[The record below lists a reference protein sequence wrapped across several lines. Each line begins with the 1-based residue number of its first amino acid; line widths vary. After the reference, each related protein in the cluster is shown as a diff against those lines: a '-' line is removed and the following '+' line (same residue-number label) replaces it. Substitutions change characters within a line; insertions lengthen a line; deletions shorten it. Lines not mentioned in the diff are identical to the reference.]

1 MTTARQ
7 IEANRANARS
17 STGPRTDK
25 GKARASRSALRHG
38 LSIPVLADPAL
49 SKKVEDLAVKIAGEN
64 ASPVLLELA
73 RAVAEAQID
82 LDRVRAARHELF
94 VRLPGDVDLLL
105 PSDLPGWPLMRYE
118 TRSSIGWN
126 YSQADFVKL
135 ALKQLAYVR
144 RTDPAERFVFEL
156 SDRMFTFG
164 KFLAERTPLNPAKS
178 VGEAGLSTQP
188 RASAEALELCSDHCS
203 PTSNC
208 GEGL

>member
-73 RAVAEAQID
+73 RAVAEAQIG
-82 LDRVRAARHELF
+82 AARHELF

-118 TRSSIGWN
+118 TRSSIRWK
-126 YSQADFVKL
+126 YSQEDFVKL
-135 ALKQLAYVR
+135 AFKQLADAR

-156 SDRMFTFG
+156 SDRMFTLGRLDRYERRARSRRNTATRAFDVAR
-164 KFLAERTPLNPAKS
+164 LADVS
-178 VGEAGLSTQP
+178 
-188 RASAEALELCSDHCS
+188 
-203 PTSNC
+203 
-208 GEGL
+208 

>member
-118 TRSSIGWN
+118 TRSSIRWK
-126 YSQADFVKL
+126 YSQEDFVKL
-135 ALKQLAYVR
+135 AFKQLADAR

-156 SDRMFTFG
+156 SDRMFTLG
-164 KFLAERTPLNPAKS
+164 RLDRYER
-178 VGEAGLSTQP
+178 
-188 RASAEALELCSDHCS
+188 RARSRRNTATRAFDAARL
-203 PTSNC
+203 T
-208 GEGL
+208 GV